1 MMNARS
7 CDITEANVTY
17 PIDPASLASDAE
29 YVAALD
35 ELEGLMLA
43 EPGTPAGQRFDELTV
58 LIEEYEARRD
68 GYDLA
73 RMRRVLANSG

>member
-7 CDITEANVTY
+7 CDMTEARVTY
-17 PIDPASLASDAE
+17 LLDPPSLASEAA
-29 YVAALD
+29 YVAAL
-35 ELEGLMLA
+35 
-43 EPGTPAGQRFDELTV
+43 DELTV

-73 RMRRVLANSG
+73 RMRRALADSG